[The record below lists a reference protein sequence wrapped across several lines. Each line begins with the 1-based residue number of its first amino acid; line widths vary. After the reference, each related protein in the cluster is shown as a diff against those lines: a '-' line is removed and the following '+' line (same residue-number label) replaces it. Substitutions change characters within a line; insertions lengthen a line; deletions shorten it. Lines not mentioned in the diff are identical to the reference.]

1 MAPSTGPCFPS
12 EGAARPVL
20 RSALRLAVAAV
31 CGLAAVQA
39 AALEPAEIFEKVSP
53 SVWEVRVIGPDGKGL
68 SMGSAVVIGD
78 GVVITNCHV
87 LRGGKQVWLKRG
99 NANFGARL
107 QYPDVERD
115 LCQLRVADFHY
126 PPVTLAP
133 GSALVTGQKV
143 YAIGNPLGLE
153 LTISEGLISSLRTDD
168 DGRLKSVQTSAAIS
182 RGSSGGGLFDANG
195 RLIGIT
201 DHQVVL
207 TLGQNLNFAIP
218 ADWIADVPARA
229 QKALAARAAAAS
241 AVVAST
247 PAPQS
252 AAPTPAPAPAP
263 RHQGELG
270 PNQQTGFSVYL
281 QKTWPKAFVAAD
293 GDHYYYWTGK
303 NAELYALSACQ
314 ERWQNCSVYARNN
327 TVVEPVEGTGE
338 RPGAAR

>member
-1 MAPSTGPCFPS
+1 M
-12 EGAARPVL
+12 PVL
-20 RSALRLAVAAV
+20 RSAFRWAVAAA
-31 CGLAAVQA
+31 CGLAAAQA
-39 AALEPAEIFEKVSP
+39 TALEPAEIFAKVSP

-68 SMGSAVVIGD
+68 SIGSAVVIGD
-78 GVVITNCHV
+78 GVAITNCHV

-126 PPVTLAP
+126 PAATLAP
-133 GSALVTGQKV
+133 GSSLVTGQKV

-182 RGSSGGGLFDANG
+182 QGSSGGGLFDANG

-201 DHQVVL
+201 DHQVIL

-218 ADWIADVPARA
+218 ADWIAEVPARA
-229 QKALAARAAAAS
+229 QKALAARAATAS
-241 AVVAST
+241 AVVAAT
-247 PAPQS
+247 PSPQS
-252 AAPTPAPAPAP
+252 AAPAPAP
-263 RHQGELG
+263 RRPGELG

-281 QKTWPKAFVAAD
+281 QKTWPKVFVASD

-303 NAELYALSACQ
+303 NAEFYALSACQ
-314 ERWQNCSVYARNN
+314 ERWRNCRVYARDD
-327 TVVEPVEGTGE
+327 TVVETAEGSGE
-338 RPGAAR
+338 RPDAR

>member
-1 MAPSTGPCFPS
+1 M
-12 EGAARPVL
+12 PVL
-20 RSALRLAVAAV
+20 RSALRLAVAAA
-31 CGLAAVQA
+31 CGLAAAQA
-39 AALEPAEIFEKVSP
+39 VALEPAEIFQKVSP

-78 GVVITNCHV
+78 GVAITNCHV

-126 PPVTLAP
+126 PAVALAP

-252 AAPTPAPAPAP
+252 TAPAPASAP
-263 RHQGELG
+263 RRQGELG

-293 GDHYYYWTGK
+293 GDHYYYWTGN
-303 NAELYALSACQ
+303 NAELYALTACQ

-327 TVVEPVEGTGE
+327 TVVEPAGGTGE
-338 RPGAAR
+338 RPDAAR